1 MGRLLG
7 VADGT
12 GTLHCIALHRAKK
25 FSQTVNLDDDE
36 GMEIEVLLIELH
48 CMHIVCMYCTLY
60 MLI

>member
-12 GTLHCIALHRAKK
+12 GTLHCIALHRANKY
-25 FSQTVNLDDDE
+25 SQTVNLDDDE

-48 CMHIVCMYCTLY
+48 MYAYCMYVQS
-60 MLI
+60 IV